1 MDLITAAAV
10 LAQQVTELQNLSMQ
24 LCQQSNRIND
34 ILNEENSITEV
45 NPQVHAIT
53 ANMNIS
59 VQSIQ
64 STIVIV
70 QQAIDRVAELSN
82 T

>member
-1 MDLITAAAV
+1 MDLVTAAAV
-10 LAQQVTELQNLSMQ
+10 LAQQTAELQNISMQ
-24 LCQQSNRIND
+24 LGQQSDRINY
-34 ILNEENSITEV
+34 ILNQENSVTEV

-59 VQSIQ
+59 VQAIQ

-82 T
+82 V